1 VVDFVDQ
8 SPLASALQG
17 SVAKL
22 AAVSI
27 EGKPRVAISLERA
40 AGSPQ

>member
-1 VVDFVDQ
+1 MVDFVDQ

-27 EGKPRVAISLERA
+27 EGETGPAISIERA
-40 AGSPQ
+40 GVSP

>member
-1 VVDFVDQ
+1 MEDFVEQ
-8 SPLASALQG
+8 MCLAGALQG

-27 EGKPRVAISLERA
+27 EGKTGFAIFVERA
-40 AGSPQ
+40 VGSP